1 MNLHNN
7 NFEIYSV
14 LLRDL
19 RDYLRDK
26 KHVYVAAY
34 VILMAANDCCANK
47 TFGCSNV

>member
-1 MNLHNN
+1 MK
-7 NFEIYSV
+7 FIQFYYEIY
-14 LLRDL
+14 
-19 RDYLRDK
+19 K